1 MKKKNFL
8 SKEKNLL
15 RKEIKWNQNLWN
27 YSELESLESEESF
40 KFNLKSINMVIF
52 FLIWFIWF
60 DLFIIIIIIILNK
73 LEDKSFIHFHKRI
86 NAYYCHKNVR
96 HTFFW
101 NFTIP
106 KDYINYF
113 IKRFSFS
120 FIVVFIMNRLTM
132 KLYA

>member
-27 YSELESLESEESF
+27 YSELESSESEESF

-60 DLFIIIIIIILNK
+60 DFFIIIIIILNK

-113 IKRFSFS
+113 IKRFSFN
-120 FIVVFIMNRLTM
+120 FIVVFIINRLTM